1 MDFFV
6 PSAKDLEQAE
16 SVYSSIAA
24 HVSAPIPSDSKRVS
38 KLVWSHEGTVCIG
51 EVGKLPPEIFRAP
64 EEILAIF
71 ECGDVYKI
79 CTQNRGVINFDPI
92 LANTKDV
99 SKVEFFK

>member
-6 PSAKDLEQAE
+6 PSATDLEQAKT
-16 SVYSSIAA
+16 VYSSIAA
-24 HVSAPIPSDSKRVS
+24 HVSAPVPNDDKRVS
-38 KLVWSHEGTVCIG
+38 KLVWSHEDTVCIA
-51 EVGKLPPEIFRAP
+51 EVGQQPPEIFRAP

-99 SKVEFFK
+99 SKVEYFK